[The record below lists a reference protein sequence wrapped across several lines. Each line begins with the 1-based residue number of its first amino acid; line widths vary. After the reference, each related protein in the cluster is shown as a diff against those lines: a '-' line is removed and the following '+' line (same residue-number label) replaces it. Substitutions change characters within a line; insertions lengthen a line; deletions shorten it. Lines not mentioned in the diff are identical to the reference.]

1 MHMYYGERPVMTDV
15 LWGVEY
21 HAHVLCTAV
30 FLCDFTPL
38 NNMAAESL
46 DWASM
51 ARKFEFSNRQNTSR
65 PWFPLDFGD

>member
-1 MHMYYGERPVMTDV
+1 MGQ
-15 LWGVEY
+15 G
-21 HAHVLCTAV
+21 TAELHTLGYALLIIAITRLF

-51 ARKFEFSNRQNTSR
+51 ARNFEFSNRQNTSR